1 MKAVFKVLTHPVTTF
16 NLLLVGSFTLIELAH
31 IGYHNRGL
39 TQCDGSVIIQESD
52 ATQGVTE

>member
-1 MKAVFKVLTHPVTTF
+1 MKKAVFNVITHPVTVS
-16 NLLLVGSFTLIELAH
+16 NLLLVGFFCLIELAH

-52 ATQGVTE
+52 ATTGSD

>member
-1 MKAVFKVLTHPVTTF
+1 MKKAVFKVITHPVTVS
-16 NLLLVGSFTLIELAH
+16 NLLLVGFFCLIELAH

-52 ATQGVTE
+52 ATWE